1 MALPNIFGIEC
12 SFNLALLHVSEV
24 LRAEI
29 IFRNRLV
36 VHLVSAEVIVWLS
49 LLLHSLFLGLAAVA

>member
-12 SFNLALLHVSEV
+12 SFNLTLLHVSEV
-24 LRAEI
+24 LWAEI

-49 LLLHSLFLGLAAVA
+49 LLLHSLFLGLAAIA